1 MPLQGHT
8 PGQRPADPADVL
20 ARLLQATGLAP
31 QQIPAGLE
39 LQAGLWRDRLAG
51 RRLLLILDDAAG
63 HDQVQPLLPG
73 TAGCLVLITSRRH
86 LTAVEGA
93 RAISLDTFT
102 PAEAGGLLVRL
113 AGRSDLDPGDRSV
126 GEMCRQCGYLP
137 LAVGMLA
144 RQLHHH
150 PGWTAA
156 DLAADLAAAPE
167 QRLELMQTENVSVAS
182 AFSLSYADLDPG
194 QQRLF
199 RGLGLH
205 VGVDIDAYAAAALDG
220 TSVTAARRGLEALY
234 DHYLLDEPSHGRYR
248 CHDLI
253 REYARVL
260 ATTDPAAGQDAAID
274 RLLDYYVHAACA
286 ASRHLARRAPMATA
300 NEPAALPEFP
310 TREKAAA
317 WMDAEYVNLIAA
329 TRFAADHHRPGHAI
343 TLPAALNGYLLTQ
356 GHWDQAI
363 ALHGIAIDAA
373 HRAGEPL
380 AEAAALI
387 NLGVVQRL
395 TGGFPAAT
403 RSFTQAL
410 GLCRGELAGRAA
422 EAHAL
427 NELGVTQYLTGDY
440 PPATESLTQ
449 ALGLCRELGDR
460 EAESGALN
468 DLGIVQQATG
478 QYPAAAAS
486 FTQALAVHR
495 ALGDRLWEANALN
508 NLGAVQRLTGQYEAA
523 ASNHSQ
529 ALEIYR
535 SLGNTFGEARALS
548 YIGVVQ
554 CLAGDYRAAAASHE
568 QALRLYRGLGNR
580 AGEAEALN
588 DLGIVHRLTGRH
600 QESAASH
607 EQALRLY
614 REQGIQLGEAEVLND
629 MGELA
634 LASGLPAEAASC
646 YQQALVLAETIAA
659 PMEQA
664 RALEGMGRA
673 SLRDGK
679 DDPGIAQLASALA
692 IYRQIG
698 SPRAQNVAAAMSG
711 PSRA

>member
-1 MPLQGHT
+1 
-8 PGQRPADPADVL
+8 VL
-20 ARLLQATGLAP
+20 ARLLQATGLAA

-39 LQAGLWRDRLAG
+39 PRSGLWRDRLAG
-51 RRLLLILDDAAG
+51 KRLLLVLDDAAG

-73 TAGCLVLITSRRH
+73 TAGCRVLITSRRH
-86 LTAVEGA
+86 LTALEGA

-113 AGRSDLDPGDRSV
+113 AGRPDLDPGDRSV
-126 GEMCRQCGYLP
+126 REICQQCGYLP

-167 QRLELMQTENVSVAS
+167 QRLDFMQTENVSLAS
-182 AFSLSYADLDPG
+182 AFSLSYADLDRG

-205 VGVDIDAYAAAALDG
+205 MGVDIDVYAAAALDG
-220 TSVTAARRGLEALY
+220 IGVPAARRGLEALY

-253 REYARVL
+253 REYARAL
-260 ATTDPAAGQDAAID
+260 AATDPAATQDAAID

-286 ASRHLARRAPMATA
+286 ASRHLTRRAPVATA
-300 NEPAALPEFP
+300 AGPAALPELP
-310 TREKAAA
+310 TRERAAA
-317 WMDAEYVNLIAA
+317 WMDAEYANLTAA
-329 TRFAADHHRPGHAI
+329 TRFAADHRRPGPAM
-343 TLPAALNGYLLTQ
+343 TLPAALNGYLLAQ
-356 GHWDQAI
+356 GHWDQAL
-363 ALHGIAIDAA
+363 AVHGIAIEAA
-373 HRAGEPL
+373 QQAGEPL
-380 AEAAALI
+380 AGAAALI
-387 NLGVVQRL
+387 NLGIVQRL
-395 TGGFPAAT
+395 TGSYPAAT

-410 GLCRGELAGRAA
+410 TLCRSGLPDQRT

-427 NELGVTQYLTGDY
+427 NELGVTQYLTADY
-440 PPATESLTQ
+440 PAATENLTQ
-449 ALGLCRELGDR
+449 ALGLCRDLDDR
-460 EAESGALN
+460 EAEAAALN
-468 DLGIVQQATG
+468 DLGLVQQAAG

-495 ALGDRLWEANALN
+495 ELGDRLWEANALN
-508 NLGAVQRLTGQYEAA
+508 NLGAVQRLTGRYEAA

-535 SLGNTFGEARALS
+535 SIGNSFGQARALS
-548 YIGVVQ
+548 YVGVVQ
-554 CLAGDYRAAAASHE
+554 CLAGDYPAAAVSHV

-600 QESAASH
+600 EESAASH

-634 LASGLPAEAASC
+634 LASGAPAEAAFC
-646 YQQALVLAETIAA
+646 YRQALRLAEAITA

-673 SLRDGK
+673 SLLDGK
-679 DDPGIAQLASALA
+679 SEPGIAQLAGALA
-692 IYRQIG
+692 IYQQIG
-698 SPRAQNVAAAMSG
+698 SPRAQSVAAVMSG
-711 PSRA
+711 SSRD